1 MNRVAGT
8 AVALATALATLI
20 AFGMNAP
27 AANAQSP
34 GPPDLTATPAE
45 SPAVRAGSSTT
56 ADVDSISA
64 EAHPGTP
71 GASPALVVGEK
82 LTFSIRYGKIPAGEA
97 TLEIAGVGSVR
108 GIRAWQ
114 LRATAASSAVFDK
127 VYPVRDRWESWIDLD
142 SLWCLRFEKSLREG
156 RYRKDLALEMDQEK
170 GEATYHDG
178 RVVPIPHGTYDVI
191 GAFYY
196 VRAVPLVE
204 GAKFL
209 LDSHE
214 NRKNYPLEVSVVGKE
229 DVVTEMGTFRCW
241 VVEPKLASG
250 AFFKNEGQLTLW
262 LTDDERRIPVQMRSK
277 IPVGAIT
284 AVLTKM
290 ERPEPI
296 RD

>member
-1 MNRVAGT
+1 MSRVAST
-8 AVALATALATLI
+8 ATALATWI
-20 AFGMNAP
+20 ALGVGAP
-27 AANAQSP
+27 AGNAQSP
-34 GPPDLTATPAE
+34 GPPDLTAAPA
-45 SPAVRAGSSTT
+45 STLAPT
-56 ADVDSISA
+56 ADSILTADADTTSA
-64 EAHPGTP
+64 EPLPGSP
-71 GASPALVVGEK
+71 GASPALVIGEK

-97 TLEIAGVGSVR
+97 TLEIAGVGTVR
-108 GIRAWQ
+108 GRPAWQ

-127 VYPVRDRWESWIDLD
+127 VYPVRDRWESWLDLD
-142 SLWCLRFEKSLREG
+142 SLWCLRFEKNLREG

-178 RVVPIPHGTYDVI
+178 RVVPIARGTYDVI
-191 GAFYY
+191 GALYY

-204 GAKFL
+204 GATFL

-229 DVVTEMGTFRCW
+229 DVVTELGTFRCW

-262 LTDDERRIPVQMRSK
+262 LTDDEKRIPVQMRSK